1 MNISK
6 ILLVA
11 VLLSTSSL
19 WAQPNE
25 YLEVEDSPTSVA
37 ALFEDAEAK
46 PTVTTLPSAAETTMT
61 IFVETPKIDKA
72 SLGIAAASTYDC
84 KGVEAR
90 ITKGVSITKK
100 EITTYKKLCK

>member
-19 WAQPNE
+19 WAELNE
-25 YLEVEDSPTSVA
+25 YLEVEDSPTSMN
-37 ALFEDAEAK
+37 ALSENTEFK
-46 PTVTTLPSAAETTMT
+46 PLNNKLPSAEETTMT

-72 SLGIAAASTYDC
+72 SLGIAAASSYDC

-90 ITKGVSITKK
+90 ITKGVSLTKK